1 MTREPERAAATLTEE
16 DEPLRRIIGHLTGDQ
31 PGPTLI
37 CIGGVHGNEPA
48 GVRALRRVF
57 QTLEANRPPLRGQFV
72 GLVGNIA
79 ALAAQRR
86 YLDRDLN
93 RRWLPKT
100 LDKLVDGLDP
110 AATLPEDR
118 ECCELLA
125 ELDRLFQKSAG
136 DVFIIDLHTTS
147 GESTPFVVMGDTLRN
162 REFALKFPLPL
173 VLGLEEYLDGTISEY
188 LTSRGHVTI
197 TVETGQHDSPAAVDH
212 AEAAIWTALTSLGII
227 ERRSDPNV
235 IGSAK
240 RLAQA
245 ADSLP
250 RILEVL
256 YRHPVSKR
264 DAFRMEPGFLNFQ
277 PIQPGHLLAR
287 DRTGEVRSRW
297 QGRILM
303 PLYQELGEDG
313 FFIVREFT
321 PAWLKVSALLR
332 HLRLDAMAHWL
343 PGISRHPTRPGTF
356 VVDRK
361 IARWYTTE
369 LLHLLGFRRRRAVGD
384 VILVSRRRHSRPG
397 R

>member
-1 MTREPERAAATLTEE
+1 MTREPELAAATLTEE
-16 DEPLRRIIGHLTGDQ
+16 DEPLRRIIGHIIGDQ

-57 QTLEANRPPLRGQFV
+57 QALEDDRPHLRGQFV

-100 LDKLVDGLDP
+100 LDKLADGLDS
-110 AATLPEDR
+110 AAALPEDR
-118 ECCELLA
+118 ECYQLLA
-125 ELDRLFQKSAG
+125 ELGRLFQESAG
-136 DVFIIDLHTTS
+136 NVFIIDLHTTS
-147 GESTPFVVMGDTLRN
+147 GESIPFVVMGDTLRN
-162 REFALKFPLPL
+162 RDFALKFPLPL

-197 TVETGQHDSPAAVDH
+197 TVETGQHTSPTAVDH
-212 AEAAIWTALTSLGII
+212 AEAAIWTALTSLGIL

-235 IGSAK
+235 LGSAA

-256 YRHPVSKR
+256 YRHPVSKQ

-277 PIQPGHLLAR
+277 PIQPAQLLAR
-287 DRTGEVRSRW
+287 DRTGEIRSRW

-313 FFIVREFT
+313 FFVVREFK
-321 PAWLKVSALLR
+321 PGWLKISSLLR
-332 HLRLDAMAHWL
+332 RLRLDAIAHWL
-343 PGISRHPTRPGTF
+343 PGISRHPTRPDTF

-361 IARWYTTE
+361 IARWFTTE
-369 LLHLLGFRRRRAVGD
+369 LLHLLGFRKRRAVGD
-384 VILVSRRRHSRPG
+384 VLLVSRRRHS
-397 R
+397 